1 MVFKPGHKKLG
12 GRKKG
17 TPNKRTLFAQE
28 TAERL
33 GVNPFEILLH
43 IANGDKKA
51 LKLKTKGPI
60 GLSARRAAA
69 VAACQYIVPKRRAV
83 AHLGPGGEL
92 LEEEL
97 RKMDELKD
105 LSDQELAELAEKL
118 VEGLKARKPENGG
131 DASYL
136 FTMFVIVLFV
146 WEELEIHA
154 LRRRIRSLERQAL
167 VLPSRRAK

>member
-1 MVFKPGHKKLG
+1 MGFKPGHKKLG
-12 GRKKG
+12 GRQKG

-51 LKLKTKGPI
+51 LKVKTKGPI

-69 VAACQYIVPKRRAV
+69 MAACQYLVPKRRAI

-97 RKMDELKD
+97 RKVDELKEM
-105 LSDQELAELAEKL
+105 SDQELAQLAEKL
-118 VEGLKARKPENGG
+118 VQGLKERKPDGG
-131 DASYL
+131 DAS
-136 FTMFVIVLFV
+136 
-146 WEELEIHA
+146 
-154 LRRRIRSLERQAL
+154 
-167 VLPSRRAK
+167 